1 MDIFDFSYK
10 FPSTIEEL
18 DQFSG
23 KDFEVFLFEFFKA
36 QGFKT
41 RITDDTYDK
50 GIDLIVEMEDKDKIK
65 RIGIQAKRWKSKVGA
80 NEIRSMLDG
89 KEHYN
94 LDEAWIITT
103 SDLTSAAITT
113 AKNNRIEI
121 INREYVKK
129 YLAKLK
135 TMENVKFRESQ
146 VKTKPKKTIKASNG
160 DENSPLYKL
169 LVDLRIKLAKKHE
182 SFPVYLIYNNET
194 IDELVE
200 KKPKTLDELKGI
212 KGFSDKK
219 IELFGAE
226 IIHLINTNV
235 EVNPEIKKEL
245 IEIRRKIY
253 QYNKLENQYSPF
265 NDSTLYELA
274 IKLPTTLSELSEIRG
289 MNEEKIKLFGNYLIS
304 QIALLLEKYN
314 N

>member
-18 DQFSG
+18 DRFSG
-23 KDFEVFLFEFFKA
+23 KDFEIFLFEFFKA
-36 QGFKT
+36 RGHKT
-41 RITDDTYDK
+41 RMTDDTYDK
-50 GIDLIVEMEDKDKIK
+50 GIDLVVEMEDQDKIR

-94 LDEAWIITT
+94 LDEAWIVTT

-129 YLAKLK
+129 FLEELK
-135 TMENVKFRESQ
+135 TMENVKFRESKS
-146 VKTKPKKTIKASNG
+146 KTKPKRTIKGRREDAKS
-160 DENSPLYKL
+160 SLHKS
-169 LVDLRIKLAKKHE
+169 LVDLRIKLAKKHD

-200 KKPKTLDELKGI
+200 KKPKTLDELKSI

-219 IELFGAE
+219 IELIGE
-226 IIHLINTNV
+226 DVINLLNTNV
-235 EVNPEIKKEL
+235 EINPEIKKEL
-245 IEIRRKIY
+245 IVIRRKIY
-253 QYNKLENQYSPF
+253 QFNKLKNQFSPF

-274 IKLPTTLSELSEIRG
+274 VKLPTSLIELSEIHG
-289 MNEEKIKLFGNYLIS
+289 MNEEKIKLFGSYLIS
-304 QIALLLEKYN
+304 QIALLREKYN
-314 N
+314 K